1 MNELHT
7 EVLKHI
13 SKRNHLAGMDV
24 WGSEAGIM
32 LVNST
37 EFWTL
42 MFFLNTTLTCKG
54 GGGGTLRNS
63 CEKATM
69 TWYQN

>member
-13 SKRNHLAGMDV
+13 SKRNHLGGMDV

-42 MFFLNTTLTCKG
+42 MLFLNTTLHAKEVVEAHFLTH
-54 GGGGTLRNS
+54 
-63 CEKATM
+63 EKARI